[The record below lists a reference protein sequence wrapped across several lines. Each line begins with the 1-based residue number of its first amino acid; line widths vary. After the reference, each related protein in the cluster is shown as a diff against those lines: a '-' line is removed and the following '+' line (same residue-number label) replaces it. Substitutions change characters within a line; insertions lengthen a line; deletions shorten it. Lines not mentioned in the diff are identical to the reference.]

1 MLGWRNKKAA
11 VPTFEAPPGYR
22 DSKAP
27 VFQAG
32 EVIANAYQIRRL
44 AGTSTGGQ
52 IFEAWDMLLERL
64 VSIQTQWRD
73 AGTPSLVHE
82 ARSLAAVGAPCVP
95 QVHGLGHH
103 RGVDFMVLE
112 GVVGLS
118 LAEHIGETWV
128 GERRMSI
135 EEALAILVALAD
147 GLEAI
152 HRAGLAHRDVRADN
166 VIMPGGGRFLW
177 TGLTREPRGPF
188 SVAPEIAAGL
198 PADPIKV
205 DLYGLGAIAVELLT
219 GKPPYTGRSPA
230 DTLDA
235 HRHDSVPDVVAMRAE
250 VPTELGDLVFELM
263 AKDPAHRPT
272 SAREVSQQLAVIRA
286 RVQSRPRRDT
296 VRVLIVHHDSDEVR
310 RFWSRIRRAHARLEV
325 DAARNA
331 TDAIAAIRREA
342 PQVVLVSMDLP
353 GSMNGFELCMYLQGS
368 GDARRASFIALV
380 DQVTPES
387 MKVLDRLG
395 ITHVLPRGP
404 ALGDALASSVRS
416 VADDALH
423 PIAVTG

>member
-1 MLGWRNKKAA
+1 MLGWRNKKTG
-11 VPTFEAPPGYR
+11 VPTFEVPPGYR
-22 DSKAP
+22 DSKQP
-27 VFQAG
+27 VFQIG

-44 AGTSTGGQ
+44 AGTSSSGQ

-73 AGTPSLVHE
+73 AGTPALVHE

-118 LAEHIGETWV
+118 LAEHIDETWV

-152 HRAGLAHRDVRADN
+152 HRAGLAHRDVRPEN
-166 VIMPGGGRFLW
+166 VIMSGGGRFLW
-177 TGLTREPRGPF
+177 TGLTRDPGSR
-188 SVAPEIAAGL
+188 SSLAPEIAADR
-198 PADPIKV
+198 PADPIRV

-219 GKPPYTGRSPA
+219 GKPPYTGLSPS

-235 HRHDSVPDVVAMRAE
+235 HRHEAVPDLVAMRAE

-263 AKDPAHRPT
+263 AKDPSRRPS

-296 VRVLIVHHDSDEVR
+296 VRVLIVHDDSDEVR
-310 RFWSRIRRAHARLEV
+310 RLWSRIRRAHVRLEV

-331 TDAIAAIRREA
+331 TDAIAAIRRDP

-353 GSMNGFELCMYLQGS
+353 GSMNGFELCMYLRGS
-368 GDARRASFIALV
+368 GDARLATFIALV
-380 DQVTPES
+380 DQLTPES
-387 MKVLDRLG
+387 LKVLDRLG
-395 ITHVLPRGP
+395 VTHVLPRGP
-404 ALGDALASSVRS
+404 GLGDALASSVRTL
-416 VADDALH
+416 ADDELH
-423 PIAVTG
+423 PSAVTG